1 MSGWSSSARYIIGS
15 PKICVIRSASISSS
29 SRAAS
34 KPRWMNRA
42 APTMTAAVQW
52 QLSCAVWNIG
62 IIAANRSVSLNRAS
76 TAIDSDS
83 R

>member
-1 MSGWSSSARYIIGS
+1 MSA
-15 PKICVIRSASISSS
+15 V
-29 SRAAS
+29 
-34 KPRWMNRA
+34 
-42 APTMTAAVQW
+42 VQW
-52 QLSCAVWNIG
+52 QLSCAVWKKG